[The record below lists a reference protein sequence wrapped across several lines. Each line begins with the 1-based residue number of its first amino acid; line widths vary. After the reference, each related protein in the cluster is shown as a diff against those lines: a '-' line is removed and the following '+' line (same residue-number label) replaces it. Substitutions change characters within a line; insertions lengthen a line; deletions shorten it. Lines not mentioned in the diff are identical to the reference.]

1 MKTRARAWEM
11 MSGRWKYPWIE
22 KISTEVKLQNVIPE
36 IEKIKAGKHRG
47 RIIVNMQ
54 D

>member
-1 MKTRARAWEM
+1 MQTRTRAWEM
-11 MSGRWKYPWIE
+11 LAGIWKYPWIE
-22 KISTEVKLQNVIPE
+22 SISTEVRLQNVIPE

-47 RIIVNMQ
+47 RIIVDRQ

>member
-1 MKTRARAWEM
+1 MRLRTRAWEM
-11 MSGRWKYPWIE
+11 LSGKWKYPWIE
-22 KISTEVKLQNVIPE
+22 SIATEVKLQNVIPE

-47 RIIVNMQ
+47 RIIVDMQ